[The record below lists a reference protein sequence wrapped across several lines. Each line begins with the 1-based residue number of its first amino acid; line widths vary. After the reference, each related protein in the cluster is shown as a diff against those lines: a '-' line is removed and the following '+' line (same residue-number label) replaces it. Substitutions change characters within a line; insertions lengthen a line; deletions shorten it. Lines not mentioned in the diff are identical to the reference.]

1 MDHNAIVEEILRRV
15 AEKISEA
22 EGSCAPCADS
32 GGKPGLLILTQDHGT
47 VCHATLESEAIK
59 ARYHTDC
66 ALMHHYDVELDAYEA
81 VVLFNLSCD
90 AMAALASGACDSA
103 YTRLASKAILSGK
116 KVYVPTEEVE
126 LYQYKETAPAAYYNM
141 MQQKLDLL
149 VASGVV
155 ICAQA
160 SLEQVILG
168 NASPVPAAAAPVC
181 AAAPAEPA
189 PAPAPAASAPAA
201 ACCEE
206 RSVRVNKRVLTEKDL
221 IEANM
226 SGVTEVHISEKTIV
240 TALAKDAAKDR
251 GMTIVRDED

>member
-15 AEKISEA
+15 AQKISEA
-22 EGSCAPCADS
+22 EGSCAECADC

-47 VCHATLESEAIK
+47 DCHATLENEALR

-66 ALMHHYDVELDAYEA
+66 ALMHHYEVDLDAYEA

-90 AMAALASGACDSA
+90 AMAALASGACDTA

-126 LYQYKETAPAAYYNM
+126 LYQYRETAPAAYYNM

-168 NASPVPAAAAPVC
+168 NASPVPAAVAPVC
-181 AAAPAEPA
+181 AAA
-189 PAPAPAASAPAA
+189 
-201 ACCEE
+201 CCEAKA
-206 RSVRVNKRVLTEKDL
+206 VRIEKRVLTEKDL

-226 SGVTEVHISEKTIV
+226 SGVTEVHIGEKTIV

>member
-1 MDHNAIVEEILRRV
+1 MDHNAIVDEILRRV

-22 EGSCAPCADS
+22 EGCCA
-32 GGKPGLLILTQDHGT
+32 GKPGLLILTQDHGT
-47 VCHATLESEAIK
+47 DCHATLESEALK
-59 ARYHTDC
+59 ASYRTDC
-66 ALMHHYDVELDAYEA
+66 ALMHHYEVDLDDYAA

-90 AMAALASGACDSA
+90 AMAALVSGACDTA

-126 LYQYKETAPAAYYNM
+126 LYQYRETAPAAYYNM

-155 ICAQA
+155 ICARA

-168 NASPVPAAAAPVC
+168 SETPAPVPAAAPVS
-181 AAAPAEPA
+181 AAPACAA
-189 PAPAPAASAPAA
+189 PA
-201 ACCEE
+201 ACCEAKE
-206 RSVRVNKRVLTEKDL
+206 VRIDKRVLTEKDL

-226 SGVTEVHISEKTIV
+226 DGVTKVYIGEKTII

-251 GMTIVRDED
+251 GMTIVRE

>member
-47 VCHATLESEAIK
+47 VCHATLESEALK
-59 ARYHTDC
+59 ARYRTDC
-66 ALMHHYDVELDAYEA
+66 ALMHHYDVELDDYEA

-126 LYQYKETAPAAYYNM
+126 LYQYRETAPAAYYNM

-168 NASPVPAAAAPVC
+168 SASPVPAAAAPVR
-181 AAAPAEPA
+181 AAAPAASA
-189 PAPAPAASAPAA
+189 PAPAEPAPAA

-206 RSVRVNKRVLTEKDL
+206 RAVRVNKRVLTEKDL

-226 SGVTEVHISEKTIV
+226 SGVTEVHIGGKTIV

>member
-22 EGSCAPCADS
+22 EGSRAPCADS

-47 VCHATLESEAIK
+47 VCHATLESEALK
-59 ARYHTDC
+59 ARYRTDC
-66 ALMHHYDVELDAYEA
+66 ALMHHYDVELDDYEA

-126 LYQYKETAPAAYYNM
+126 LYQYRETAPAAYYNM

-168 NASPVPAAAAPVC
+168 NASPVPAAVAPVC
-181 AAAPAEPA
+181 AAA
-189 PAPAPAASAPAA
+189 APAAPAPAA
-201 ACCEE
+201 ACCEAKA
-206 RSVRVNKRVLTEKDL
+206 VRIEKRVLTEKDL

-226 SGVTEVHISEKTIV
+226 SGVTEVHIGEKTIV